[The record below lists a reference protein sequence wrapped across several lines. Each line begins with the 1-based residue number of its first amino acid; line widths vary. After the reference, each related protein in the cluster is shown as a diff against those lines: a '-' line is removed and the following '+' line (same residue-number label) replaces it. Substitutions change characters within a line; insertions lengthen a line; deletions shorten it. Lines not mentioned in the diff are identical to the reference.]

1 MSRLLRKRSLAN
13 GGLRTRPC
21 DTPPSTKDKV
31 GQLARTTHEP
41 DLRMACNLR
50 DKPIATRALRQRKEV
65 FFEVVVEDLSLT
77 RHRCFDGLS
86 IVENALA

>member
-1 MSRLLRKRSLAN
+1 
-13 GGLRTRPC
+13 
-21 DTPPSTKDKV
+21 
-31 GQLARTTHEP
+31 
-41 DLRMACNLR
+41 MACNLR